1 MNIDFE
7 KDILD
12 WSNKTILQLGYELS
26 DKNEASSRLAQVFG
40 ILRNRIPQKKRTVQ
54 IAKNFSCPKKLLD
67 GYKQTI
73 FEIKKG
79 KDLMPRCSRQQT
91 NKTGYIDRMLLDWG
105 IYHLHLGTKKIKT
118 GKNKGLIQGNKE
130 ILFIFIT
137 DEVAHIIGIFDHS
150 SWTKLEVLQIVHDN
164 WPNLLEPWRQ
174 IGVIDLVQEV
184 TDDDRKSLRDCNINS
199 AVKIGNNV
207 YSGPGGGI
215 TAGGTGTNEI
225 QKALIVLRAADNLY
239 KWVIE
244 NKSFIEKNINAR
256 LIKIKFDVSRFI
268 LSRTFSVY
276 DPENKIRIF
285 IESKEPIASLIHP
298 TQAIMIEPE
307 RENYSYYK
315 PGSFSGI
322 LIHTYRK

>member
-1 MNIDFE
+1 M
-7 KDILD
+7 
-12 WSNKTILQLGYELS
+12 GYLS
-26 DKNEASSRLAQVFG
+26 STSWN
-40 ILRNRIPQKKRTVQ
+40 
-54 IAKNFSCPKKLLD
+54 
-67 GYKQTI
+67 
-73 FEIKKG
+73 
-79 KDLMPRCSRQQT
+79 
-91 NKTGYIDRMLLDWG
+91 
-105 IYHLHLGTKKIKT
+105 KKIKT

-150 SWTKLEVLQIVHDN
+150 SWTKLEVLKIVHDN

-239 KWVIE
+239 EWVIE

-322 LIHTYRK
+322 LIHSYRK